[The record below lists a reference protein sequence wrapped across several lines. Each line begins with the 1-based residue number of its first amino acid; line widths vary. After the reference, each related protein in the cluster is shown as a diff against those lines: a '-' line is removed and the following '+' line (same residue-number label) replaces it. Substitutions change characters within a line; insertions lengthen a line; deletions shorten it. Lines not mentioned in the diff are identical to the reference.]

1 MVPLGADA
9 ELSDRRTTLRLNK
22 KWLIYGAIIGLVAAL
37 TTMGIIQVQQT
48 KEKNILSDDLNMAEQ
63 VLSILEAK
71 QSASWQD
78 EIDTQ
83 LDEAQT
89 NFNTAKAELSQ
100 PIDSIIANES
110 LFEIAAASSVTL
122 TSIAVSPLYDD
133 TLAELPC
140 SYLPL
145 TVTAKGDLTTLLD
158 FISRLNTNLTN
169 GLVRLVSLN
178 IPEVSEEGESSADI
192 EMVIYTY
199 QGE

>member
-1 MVPLGADA
+1 M
-9 ELSDRRTTLRLNK
+9 RLNR
-22 KWLIYGAIIGLVAAL
+22 KWLIYGGIIGLVAAL

-48 KEKNILSDDLNMAEQ
+48 KEKNSLSGDLSMAEQ
-63 VLSILEAK
+63 VLSILEAN
-71 QSASWQD
+71 QSASWLD

-89 NFNTAKAELSQ
+89 DFDTARAELSQ

-110 LFEIAAASSVTL
+110 LFRIAADSSVTL
-122 TSIAVSPLYDD
+122 TSIAVSSLYDD
-133 TLAELPC
+133 TLAELSC

-145 TVTAKGDLTTLLD
+145 NVTAKGDLASLLD
-158 FISRLNTNLTN
+158 FISRLNTDLTN
-169 GLVRLVSLN
+169 GLVRLATLN
-178 IPEVSEEGESSADI
+178 IPEASDEGESSADI